1 MHDYRFSNDRIW
13 TAQIEFALP
22 LEVRL
27 AGSISFNIA
36 EIARVTLRPRRP
48 VVVLMRRIEMRARR
62 HCIRRR
68 AIAFLVNVK
77 TVFARFEI
85 LDVSDHSDFVANFCE
100 CDQAGYLTAR
110 LRLQLR
116 CGLCDFLCLGKASHS
131 AKHCYEENRFHAANV
146 RRFSAK

>member
-22 LEVRL
+22 LEVPL

-62 HCIRRR
+62 HRIRRR
-68 AIAFLVNVK
+68 AIAFLVNVD
-77 TVFARFEI
+77 TVLARSEA
-85 LDVSDHSDFVANFCE
+85 LDVGNDWHVIANFCE
-100 CDQAGYLTAR
+100 C
-110 LRLQLR
+110 
-116 CGLCDFLCLGKASHS
+116 HS
-131 AKHCYEENRFHAANV
+131 AGDLA
-146 RRFSAK
+146 S